1 MTNTGTWNSD
11 LALLFL
17 FAFML
22 PMFIMLWGSLI
33 QSIISLGGSH
43 VSADVVGV
51 TEEPIRD
58 IQFELHSSKP
68 KKVKQKKKKKKK
80 KKTPPECADMEY
92 FAETVEALRGLG
104 LKKTE
109 ASSLVQDLCSRKR
122 FASAED
128 LIKEAI
134 LCI

>member
-11 LALLFL
+11 LALWFL

-22 PMFIMLWGSLI
+22 PMFIMLWGRLI
-33 QSIISLGGSH
+33 QSIISLGSSH
-43 VSADVVGV
+43 VSADVVGF

-58 IQFELHSSKP
+58 IQFELHYSKP
-68 KKVKQKKKKKKK
+68 KKDKKKKKKKK
-80 KKTPPECADMEY
+80 KKTTPADMGY
-92 FAETVEALRGLG
+92 FAEAVEALRGLG
-104 LKKTE
+104 LKKAE

-122 FASAED
+122 FASVEE

>member
-11 LALLFL
+11 LALWFL

-22 PMFIMLWGSLI
+22 PMFIMLWGKLI
-33 QSIISLGGSH
+33 QSIISLGHSYA
-43 VSADVVGV
+43 SANVVGV

-58 IQFELHSSKP
+58 IQFELHCSKP
-68 KKVKQKKKKKKK
+68 KKDKKKKKKKK
-80 KKTPPECADMEY
+80 KKTTSEWSDMGY
-92 FAETVEALRGLG
+92 FTEAVEALRSLG
-104 LKKTE
+104 LKKAE
-109 ASSLVQDLCSRKR
+109 ANSLVQDLCSRKK
-122 FASAED
+122 FASAEE

>member
-22 PMFIMLWGSLI
+22 PMFIMLWGRLI
-33 QSIISLGGSH
+33 QSIISLGSSH

-68 KKVKQKKKKKKK
+68 KKVKQKKKKKK

>member
-11 LALLFL
+11 LALWFL

-22 PMFIMLWGSLI
+22 PMFIMLWGRLI
-33 QSIISLGGSH
+33 QSIISLGSSH

-58 IQFELHSSKP
+58 IQFELRCSKP
-68 KKVKQKKKKKKK
+68 KKDKKKKKKKK
-80 KKTPPECADMEY
+80 KKTTPADMGY
-92 FAETVEALRGLG
+92 FTEAVEALRGLG
-104 LKKTE
+104 LKKAE

-122 FASAED
+122 FASVEE

>member
-22 PMFIMLWGSLI
+22 PMFIMLWGRLI
-33 QSIISLGGSH
+33 QSIISLGSSH
-43 VSADVVGV
+43 VSADVVRV

-80 KKTPPECADMEY
+80 KKMPPECADMEY

>member
-1 MTNTGTWNSD
+1 
-11 LALLFL
+11 
-17 FAFML
+17 ML
-22 PMFIMLWGSLI
+22 PMFIMLWGRLI
-33 QSIISLGGSH
+33 QSIISLGSSH

-58 IQFELHSSKP
+58 IQFELHCSKP
-68 KKVKQKKKKKKK
+68 KKDKKKKKKKK
-80 KKTPPECADMEY
+80 KKTTPEWSDMGY
-92 FAETVEALRGLG
+92 FAEAVETLRGLG
-104 LKKTE
+104 LKKAE

-122 FASAED
+122 FASVEE

>member
-11 LALLFL
+11 LALWFL

-22 PMFIMLWGSLI
+22 PMFIMLWGRLI
-33 QSIISLGGSH
+33 QSIISLGSSH

-58 IQFELHSSKP
+58 IQFELHYSKP
-68 KKVKQKKKKKKK
+68 KKDKKKKKKKK
-80 KKTPPECADMEY
+80 KKTTPEWSDMGY
-92 FAETVEALRGLG
+92 FAEAVEALRGLG
-104 LKKTE
+104 LKKAE

-122 FASAED
+122 FASVEE

>member
-22 PMFIMLWGSLI
+22 PMFIMLWGRLI
-33 QSIISLGGSH
+33 QSIISLGSSH

-80 KKTPPECADMEY
+80 KKMPPECADMEY